1 MFIENQF
8 RAPLGWLT
16 RSCYES
22 NGKSNEIE
30 GHVRIG
36 PQSEIAGVRAMSDC
50 LFDDLKGTLSAS
62 DEKTFARV
70 YEKVL
75 PNVVQAAR
83 RKFGE
88 RIRWYTPE
96 DAASSAVRTVYR
108 RLKEK
113 QLQELKT
120 WKDFEDL
127 LVTVAYRKYVDR
139 SRRDVVESRARERIA
154 LDLEASDGSQLEA
167 LDLLAA
173 EESQAEAL
181 AVLQVL
187 NEVPHDDV
195 ECLVLRGKFDGDTE
209 QTIADELAAKTGEP
223 WSKYMVRRI
232 WEKIRMQFLQ
242 RAAIRFGCPEG

>member
-1 MFIENQF
+1 MN
-8 RAPLGWLT
+8 
-16 RSCYES
+16 
-22 NGKSNEIE
+22 
-30 GHVRIG
+30 
-36 PQSEIAGVRAMSDC
+36 AMSDG
-50 LFDDLKGTLSAS
+50 LFEDLKGTLSAG
-62 DEKTFARV
+62 DEKTFALV

-75 PNVVQAAR
+75 PNVVRAAR

-139 SRRDVVESRARERIA
+139 SRRALVESRARERIA
-154 LDLEASDGSQLEA
+154 LDLEAPDASQGQA

-181 AVLQVL
+181 KVLQLL

-195 ECLVLRGKFDGDTE
+195 ECLVLRGKLDGDTE

>member
-1 MFIENQF
+1 VG
-8 RAPLGWLT
+8 L
-16 RSCYES
+16 
-22 NGKSNEIE
+22 
-30 GHVRIG
+30 
-36 PQSEIAGVRAMSDC
+36 QSETAGVRAMSDG
-50 LFDDLKGTLSAS
+50 LFDDLKAPLSSS
-62 DEKTFARV
+62 DEKTF
-70 YEKVL
+70 EKVYTDVL
-75 PNVVQAAR
+75 PKVVQAAR

-108 RLKEK
+108 RLKEQK
-113 QLQELKT
+113 LQELKT

-139 SRRDVVESRARERIA
+139 SRRAMVESRARERIA
-154 LDLEASDGSQLEA
+154 LDPLAPDGSQAQA

-181 AVLQVL
+181 EVLELL
-187 NEVPHDDV
+187 NTVPQDDV
-195 ECLVLRGKFDGDTE
+195 ECLVLCGKLDGDNE
-209 QTIADELAAKTGEP
+209 KTIADQLAAKTGEP

-242 RAAIRFGCPEG
+242 RAAVRFGRLDG

>member
-1 MFIENQF
+1 MRI
-8 RAPLGWLT
+8 RAT
-16 RSCYES
+16 RVSDRNARS
-22 NGKSNEIE
+22 PGAK
-30 GHVRIG
+30 
-36 PQSEIAGVRAMSDC
+36 AMSDG

-62 DEKTFARV
+62 DEKTFARI
-70 YEKVL
+70 YEQVL
-75 PNVVQAAR
+75 PKVVQAAR

-108 RLKEK
+108 RLKEQK
-113 QLQELKT
+113 LQELKT

-139 SRRDVVESRARERIA
+139 TRRALVESRARERIA
-154 LDLEASDGSQLEA
+154 LDVESPDASQGQA

-181 AVLQVL
+181 EVLELL

-195 ECLVLRGKFDGDTE
+195 ECLVLRGKLDGDNE
-209 QTIADELAAKTGEP
+209 QTIADELAATTGEP

-242 RAAIRFGCPEG
+242 RAAVRFGCPEC